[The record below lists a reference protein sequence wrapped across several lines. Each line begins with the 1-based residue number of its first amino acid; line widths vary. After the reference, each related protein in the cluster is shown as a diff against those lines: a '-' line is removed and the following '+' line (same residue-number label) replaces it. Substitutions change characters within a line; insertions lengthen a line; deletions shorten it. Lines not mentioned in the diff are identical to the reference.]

1 RPQRRDRQRNRLDD
15 RDPAGALN
23 MAVTV
28 VLADDHPVVRQALR
42 LLLEREQFEV
52 LGEASDGL
60 EAIDLA
66 ERLRPD
72 VVVLDLAMPTLN
84 GIGAVREIAKV
95 SPRTKT
101 ILLTMHTEEHHILEA
116 LRVGVKGCVSKTQ
129 AAEHLLQAIREVCA
143 GGVYLSPSVSGAV
156 VQAYL
161 GKTELPHDPL
171 TGRERQVLQ
180 LVAEGKTTKE
190 IAVILGVTVKTAESH
205 RSKLMEK
212 LDIHSTAGL
221 VRYAIRRGLV
231 VA

>member
-1 RPQRRDRQRNRLDD
+1 M
-15 RDPAGALN
+15 G
-23 MAVTV
+23 VTV
-28 VLADDHPVVRQALR
+28 VLADDHLLVRQGVRA
-42 LLLEREQFEV
+42 LLEREKIQI

-60 EAIDLA
+60 EAIRLA
-66 ERLRPD
+66 EEHQPD

-84 GIGAVREIAKV
+84 GISAVGEIRKV
-95 SPRTKT
+95 SPRTK
-101 ILLTMHTEEHHILEA
+101 IVLLTMHTDEHYILEA
-116 LRVGVKGCVSKTQ
+116 LRAGVKGCVWKTQ
-129 AAEHLLQAIREVCA
+129 AAEQLLQAIRDVCA

-161 GKTELPHDPL
+161 AKTELPNDPL

-190 IAVILGVTVKTAESH
+190 VAVILGVTVKTAETH
-205 RSKLMEK
+205 RTKLMAK

-231 VA
+231 QP

>member
-1 RPQRRDRQRNRLDD
+1 
-15 RDPAGALN
+15 
-23 MAVTV
+23 MSTTV
-28 VLADDHPVVRQALR
+28 VLADDHPVVRQGVKM
-42 LLLEREQFEV
+42 LLEREKLEV
-52 LGEASDGL
+52 VGEASDGL
-60 EAIDLA
+60 EAIALA
-66 ERLRPD
+66 QQLRPD
-72 VVVLDLAMPTLN
+72 VVVLDVAMPTLN
-84 GIGAVREIAKV
+84 GLSAVDEIRKV
-95 SPRTKT
+95 SPRSRMV
-101 ILLTMHTEEHHILEA
+101 LLTMYTDEHYVLQA
-116 LRVGVKGCVSKTQ
+116 LRAGVKGCVSKAQ

-161 GKTELPHDPL
+161 SKDELPQDPL

-190 IAVILGVTVKTAESH
+190 IAVILCVTVKTAESH
-205 RSKLMEK
+205 RSKLMQK

>member
-1 RPQRRDRQRNRLDD
+1 
-15 RDPAGALN
+15 
-23 MAVTV
+23 MSTTV
-28 VLADDHPVVRQALR
+28 VLADDHLVVREGVKMV
-42 LLLEREQFEV
+42 LEREKLAV
-52 LGEASDGL
+52 VGEASDGL
-60 EAIDLA
+60 EAIALA
-66 ERLRPD
+66 EQLRPD

-84 GIGAVREIAKV
+84 GLSAVDGIKKV
-95 SPRTKT
+95 SPRSKL
-101 ILLTMHTEEHHILEA
+101 ILLTMYTDEHHVLQA
-116 LRVGVKGCVSKTQ
+116 LRAGVKGCVSKAQ
-129 AAEHLLQAIREVCA
+129 APEHLLEAITEVCA

-161 GKTELPHDPL
+161 SKNELPRDPL

-190 IAVILGVTVKTAESH
+190 IAVILSVTVKTAESH

-221 VRYAIRRGLV
+221 VRYAIRHGFV